1 MFTKLISRVKEIG
14 INPKNGI
21 NVIKS
26 IGKSIWVKNS
36 VLKIVTKLGLFLSII
51 KLNNSKHIKSKSD
64 LVESESRY
72 RRLFESAR
80 DGILIL
86 DAESGMIDDVNPYL
100 IELLGYSKE
109 KFIQKRIWELGLF
122 KDIIENK
129 EKFLELQKLEYVRY
143 DDLPL
148 KSSDGRE
155 IHVEFVSNV
164 YLVNGKKV
172 IQCNIRNITERKEAE
187 RYIKILSSRNS
198 AILESVPDII
208 MEVDENQIYTWAN
221 KAGYQYFGDDVIGKN
236 AHDYFHGQQ
245 DEFQS
250 LEILFKGGEDILF
263 IESLQKRQDG
273 EVRLLV
279 WWCKVLKDADGKIIG
294 ALSTARDITEGRESE
309 KALEHA
315 YMELETLH
323 NNLDEAVF
331 TVDMI
336 LNKIIYASVSHQTI
350 FGYPSEDFLSN
361 SQLWLEII
369 VEEDKPIIAAGYPV
383 LLSGENL
390 RHEYRINHSDG
401 TIRWIEAKLKP
412 TLDEY
417 GKLVRLDGIAS
428 DITAQKHI
436 QNEIKFQ
443 SDLLNNVGQA
453 VIATNML
460 GEVIYWNT
468 AAEKIYGW
476 TSSEAIGQNIV
487 SLTPAEQTKEQAVEI
502 MHELSEG
509 KSWSGEFLVNG
520 KVGKSFPCYVTDTPI
535 FDSNS
540 ILIGIIGI
548 SSDITDRKLT
558 EEKLMETEGK
568 FRSYIEYSPVGIF
581 IVDETGKY
589 IDCNPSAQNMLGYT
603 REELCKL
610 TIIETLP
617 FDQIE
622 KGLQNFKLV
631 MEFGFDKIEIE
642 LLKKDSGR
650 VPVLLE
656 AVQLP
661 QKNRFMAFCTDIT
674 ERKITEKELLISKA
688 KSEES
693 DKLKTAFLQN
703 MSHEIRTPLNGI
715 IGFSNLLSMPDL
727 SPDDLKEFTDMIK
740 ISGNR
745 LIEIV
750 NNVLD
755 ISKIQTGQVRIE
767 KNEVD
772 INSIFSELLVFFSHL
787 EKEKNLILNFANQNN
802 TNINLFT
809 DEIKLNQILINLINN
824 AVKFTKTG
832 SIDFGYE
839 IQGNV
844 IQFFVRDTGIG
855 IRPEMH
861 DLIFERFI
869 QADSAISRGYEGAG
883 IGLAICKGLVELLGG
898 KIWVESELGKGTTF
912 YFTLPFNHA
921 EQSSIEEPIY
931 PNIKEKKVTG
941 KILLAE
947 DDWVSSQYIK
957 RILTKAGVVV
967 IHAENGKE
975 AVEIVENTP
984 DIDLIL
990 MDIKMPVMDGIEAT
1004 KLIKKFRPEL
1014 PIIAQT
1020 AYAFTEEKKKI
1031 LSIGCNDYLSKPIE
1045 EHKLNIIINKYLK

>member
-172 IQCNIRNITERKEAE
+172 IQCNIRNITERKEAFE
-187 RYIKILSSRNS
+187 KVVKSEIRFRTLFDQSSIAIALVNMDGRIVNANSKLSELVGYSTDELSIMKFTEFTFPEDIENDLSRFSDLIIGKISSYRMEKRFVHKNGNLVWVNLFVS
-198 AILESVPDII
+198 ILY
-208 MEVDENQIYTWAN
+208 DEN
-221 KAGYQYFGDDVIGKN
+221 GLP
-236 AHDYFHGQQ
+236 
-245 DEFQS
+245 S
-250 LEILFKGGEDILF
+250 EILGMAED
-263 IESLQKRQDG
+263 
-273 EVRLLV
+273 
-279 WWCKVLKDADGKIIG
+279 
-294 ALSTARDITEGRESE
+294 T
-309 KALEHA
+309 
-315 YMELETLH
+315 
-323 NNLDEAVF
+323 
-331 TVDMI
+331 
-336 LNKIIYASVSHQTI
+336 
-350 FGYPSEDFLSN
+350 
-361 SQLWLEII
+361 
-369 VEEDKPIIAAGYPV
+369 
-383 LLSGENL
+383 
-390 RHEYRINHSDG
+390 
-401 TIRWIEAKLKP
+401 
-412 TLDEY
+412 
-417 GKLVRLDGIAS
+417 
-428 DITAQKHI
+428 TAQKHI

-453 VIATNML
+453 VIATNLL

-476 TSSEAIGQNIV
+476 TSTEAIGQNIV

-502 MHELSEG
+502 MQELSDG
-509 KSWSGEFLVNG
+509 NSWSGEFQVKG

-535 FDSNS
+535 FDSSGN
-540 ILIGIIGI
+540 LIGIIGI
-548 SSDITDRKLT
+548 SNDITDRKLT

-568 FRSYIEYSPVGIF
+568 FRSYVEHSPVGIF
-581 IVDETGKY
+581 IVDETGHY
-589 IDCNPSAQNMLGYT
+589 VDSNTSAQNMLGYT
-603 REELCKL
+603 REELL
-610 TIIETLP
+610 NLNIIDITP
-617 FDQIE
+617 FE
-622 KGLQNFKLV
+622 
-631 MEFGFDKIEIE
+631 EIE
-642 LLKKDSGR
+642 FALKTFKELLVNGFANAEHRLLRKDKSV

-656 AVQLP
+656 AVRLP
-661 QKNRFMAFCTDIT
+661 VKNRIIAYCTDIT
-674 ERKITEKELLISKA
+674 SQKTAEKELIIAKE

-693 DKLKTAFLQN
+693 DNLKTAFLQN

-715 IGFSNLLSMPDL
+715 IGFSNLLNSPDL
-727 SPDDLKEFTDMIK
+727 NADDINEFTDMIK

-802 TNINLFT
+802 TNITLFT
-809 DEIKLNQILINLINN
+809 DETKLNQILTNLINN
-824 AVKFTKTG
+824 AVKFTKNG
-832 SIDFGYE
+832 SIVFGYE
-839 IQGNV
+839 IKGYV
-844 IQFFVRDTGIG
+844 IEFFVRDTGIG

-861 DLIFERFI
+861 DQIFERFI
-869 QADSAISRGYEGAG
+869 QAESAISRGYEGAG

-898 KIWVESELGKGTTF
+898 KIWVESEFGKGTTF
-912 YFTLPFNHA
+912 YFTLPYNQP
-921 EQSSIEEPIY
+921 EQNYIVRPV
-931 PNIKEKKVTG
+931 NTDIKEKKVKG
-941 KILLAE
+941 KILVAE
-947 DDWVSSQYIK
+947 DD
-957 RILTKAGVVV
+957 
-967 IHAENGKE
+967 
-975 AVEIVENTP
+975 
-984 DIDLIL
+984 
-990 MDIKMPVMDGIEAT
+990 
-1004 KLIKKFRPEL
+1004 
-1014 PIIAQT
+1014 
-1020 AYAFTEEKKKI
+1020 
-1031 LSIGCNDYLSKPIE
+1031 
-1045 EHKLNIIINKYLK
+1045 